1 MSSKQVMQ
9 WFSGWYDWLP
19 PTTEVI
25 LLGER
30 IIQTNEW
37 QNVESILSTDFS
49 CKRSVLF
56 LNLCGLE
63 LGVSPWID
71 HWLS

>member
-1 MSSKQVMQ
+1 MQ
-9 WFSGWYDWLP
+9 WFSGWYEWLP

-49 CKRSVLF
+49 CK
-56 LNLCGLE
+56 
-63 LGVSPWID
+63 
-71 HWLS
+71 